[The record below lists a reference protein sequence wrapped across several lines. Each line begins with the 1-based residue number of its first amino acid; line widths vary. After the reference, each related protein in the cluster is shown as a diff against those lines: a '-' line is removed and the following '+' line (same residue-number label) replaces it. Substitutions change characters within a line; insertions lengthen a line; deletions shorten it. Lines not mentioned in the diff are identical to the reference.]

1 MATRDAGER
10 LADARERA
18 GLTAEATAERA
29 GLPLA
34 WYQDLESGATKL
46 YSNVSL
52 AGLRAVAHAV
62 GTTPGAL
69 LLAQVPPQPPARAP
83 FTELAAAVRQ
93 AISRSQLSIEMWS
106 ETVGWDVGPVL
117 IDPDHLWTLPVE
129 ALKDICTG
137 AGRDWLEFLPD

>member
-1 MATRDAGER
+1 MNAGER
-10 LADARERA
+10 LAAARERA

-34 WYQDLESGATKL
+34 WYEELESSATDL

-62 GTTPGAL
+62 GATPCEL
-69 LLAQVPPQPPARAP
+69 LLAPAAARPRARAP

-93 AISRSQLSIEMWS
+93 AVSRSGLSIEMWS
-106 ETVGWDVGPVL
+106 ETVGWEVGPIL
-117 IDPDHLWTLPVE
+117 LDPDHLWTLPAD
-129 ALKDICTG
+129 ALKDVCAG